1 MLFED
6 GVLSKVDQNV
16 TIDKIIIH
24 PNFDYDYNDY
34 NDETEELYEWLLFDA
49 AIIKLKSPLKF
60 GIDVKAACLPEPN
73 FEPEKNGESAI
84 ESGWGVKSEVCL
96 LHDIK
101 DKDIDECKSVGNM

>member
-24 PNFDYDYNDY
+24 PNFVYDYDDYDYDSTEGT
-34 NDETEELYEWLLFDA
+34 ETEEPNDWTVFDA

-60 GIDVKAACLPEPN
+60 NTQVKPACLPEPN
-73 FEPEKNGESAI
+73 FAPEKNDESAF
-84 ESGWGVKSEVCL
+84 CA
-96 LHDIK
+96 
-101 DKDIDECKSVGNM
+101 